1 MRILISFISTILLV
15 SSQFNERKTEIN
27 SEQSTDSIPQIT
39 YKYRISE
46 NIVIESATAIPYFNV
61 DSIDAYSYYGD
72 GGKYTYIRDNDG
84 RLFFCTIVAEQRPAI
99 LKEDIYLDY
108 DSAKY
113 RYFVFDDTEISN
125 ENKNRIFV
133 GVILSQTEQTK
144 VQEFL
149 STFKGVITP
158 QMWTPNSFSL
168 NGFRPIKQVQ
178 HNKNGDY
185 SIVVNDKLGNDS
197 IITVEPLKRER
208 FGRNQATQWQT
219 EQFDD

>member
-1 MRILISFISTILLV
+1 MRFLLLFITTILLI
-15 SSQFNERKTEIN
+15 SCQLNERKTDIN
-27 SEQSTDSIPQIT
+27 SDTSTDSIPQIT

-46 NIVIESATAIPYFNV
+46 NIVIESTIAIPHFDV
-61 DSIDAYSYYGD
+61 DSIDAYSYYGN
-72 GGKYTYIRDNDG
+72 GGKYTYIKDTAG
-84 RLFFCTIVAEQRPAI
+84 RLFFCTMLVEQRPAV

-125 ENKNRIFV
+125 ENRNRIFV

-144 VQEFL
+144 VQDFL

-158 QMWTPNSFSL
+158 QMWTPNS
-168 NGFRPIKQVQ
+168 
-178 HNKNGDY
+178 Y
-185 SIVVNDKLGNDS
+185 S
-197 IITVEPLKRER
+197 
-208 FGRNQATQWQT
+208 QWKT

>member
-1 MRILISFISTILLV
+1 MKILISFISIILLV
-15 SSQFNERKTEIN
+15 SCQLNERKTEIN
-27 SEQSTDSIPQIT
+27 SEHSTDSIPLIT
-39 YKYRISE
+39 YRYRISE
-46 NIVIESATAIPYFNV
+46 NIVIESLTAIPHFNI

-72 GGKYTYIRDNDG
+72 GGKYTYIKDTDG
-84 RLFFCTIVAEQRPAI
+84 RLFFCSIIAEQRPAI

-125 ENKNRIFV
+125 ENRNRIFV
-133 GVILSQTEQTK
+133 GVIISQTEQTK

-158 QMWTPNSFSL
+158 QMWTPNSFSP
-168 NGFRPIKQVQ
+168 NGFRPIKREQ
-178 HNKNGDY
+178 HDKNGDY
-185 SIVVNDKLGNDS
+185 SIIVNNKSGNDS
-197 IITVEPLKRER
+197 IITIEPLKRER
-208 FGRNQATQWQT
+208 FGRNRTSQWQT